1 MCPKAWIEHIVTQHD
16 PEGIDYATTGVQPD
30 ERTATC
36 VYALLKGELAPPTQT
51 SGHRETGMPVD
62 SRAMYDTNHMN
73 WLGDQEG
80 EAPCTPNVSSD

>member
-36 VYALLKGELAPPTQT
+36 VYAFLKGELAPP
-51 SGHRETGMPVD
+51 HKPADTGRPECPSIPEQCM
-62 SRAMYDTNHMN
+62 
-73 WLGDQEG
+73 
-80 EAPCTPNVSSD
+80 TPII